1 MQISC
6 VWLIN
11 TFLIYSEYMLIEIL
25 LAAGAITVASLV
37 GVLFTAKVARE
48 FLSSRLSFLVSFS
61 AGVFLVTS
69 GALALEV
76 FEIYEGALWQGIGL
90 ILVGYGLAWFVEK
103 MLPESHHHHD
113 PYDHDGHTHTKVG
126 ARKLLIGDAIHN
138 IGDGIILVPAFLVSP
153 ALGLAVTASIFIHET
168 LQEISEFFVLKQ
180 AGYSTRRALTL
191 NFLTASTIFI
201 GVALSYAAIATE
213 EMEGLLLAVAAGFFI
228 HVVVHDLLP
237 RPHHHETTKRFFQHV
252 IFVAVGLMLMAGI
265 ASALSESHTHGVES
279 GVEHTDGTLHSEG
292 DSHVDHESEAQVGG

>member
-1 MQISC
+1 
-6 VWLIN
+6 
-11 TFLIYSEYMLIEIL
+11 MLLEII
-25 LAAGAITVASLV
+25 LAAMVIMGASLA
-37 GVLFTAKVARE
+37 GVLFTAKVAQQ
-48 FLSSRLSFLVSFS
+48 FLSERLSFLVSFS

-76 FEIYEGALWQGIGL
+76 FEIFEGHLWQGIGL

-103 MLPESHHHHD
+103 MMPESHHHHD
-113 PYDHDGHTHTKVG
+113 PHDHDGHSHSKAG

-180 AGYSTRRALTL
+180 AGYSTKRALAL
-191 NFLTASTIFI
+191 NFLTSSTILI
-201 GVALSYAAIATE
+201 GVALSYYAVASHE
-213 EMEGLLLAVAAGFFI
+213 LEGLLLAVSAGFFI

-237 RPHHHETTKRFFQHV
+237 RRHQHETTKRFLQHV
-252 IFVAVGLMLMAGI
+252 LLVAVGLLLMAGI
-265 ASALSESHTHGVES
+265 ASALGESHAHGEEHS
-279 GVEHTDGTLHSEG
+279 DEHTDGTLYSEG
-292 DSHVDHESEAQVGG
+292 DTHTDYDREVHVGE

>member
-1 MQISC
+1 
-6 VWLIN
+6 
-11 TFLIYSEYMLIEIL
+11 MLFEIL

-76 FEIYEGALWQGIGL
+76 FEIYEGMLWQGIGL

-103 MLPESHHHHD
+103 MMPESHHHHD
-113 PYDHDGHTHTKVG
+113 PHDEGGHSHNKAG

-180 AGYSTRRALTL
+180 AGYSTRRALAL

-201 GVALSYAAIATE
+201 GVGLSYAAIATE
-213 EMEGLLLAVAAGFFI
+213 ELEGLLLAVAAGFFI
-228 HVVVHDLLP
+228 HVVIHDLLP
-237 RPHHHETTKRFFQHV
+237 RPHQHETSKRFLQHV
-252 IFVAVGLMLMAGI
+252 LLVAIGLVLMAGI
-265 ASALSESHTHGVES
+265 ASALGESHAHSDEHAD
-279 GVEHTDGTLHSEG
+279 EHTDGTLHIEG
-292 DSHVDHESEAQVGG
+292 DSHADHKDEVHTGE

>member
-1 MQISC
+1 M
-6 VWLIN
+6 VL
-11 TFLIYSEYMLIEIL
+11 EIL
-25 LAAGAITVASLV
+25 LAAGVITVASLV
-37 GVLFTAKVARE
+37 GVLCTANVARE

-76 FEIYEGALWQGIGL
+76 FEIYEGALWHGIGL

-113 PYDHDGHTHTKVG
+113 PDAYDGHSHNKAG

-153 ALGLAVTASIFIHET
+153 AIGLAVTTSIFIHET

-180 AGYSTRRALTL
+180 AGYSTRRALAL

-201 GVALSYAAIATE
+201 GVGLSYAALATE
-213 EMEGLLLAVAAGFFI
+213 ELEGLLLAVAAGFFI

-237 RPHHHETTKRFFQHV
+237 RPHQHETTQRFLQHV
-252 IFVAVGLMLMAGI
+252 LLVAVGLILMAGI
-265 ASALSESHTHGVES
+265 ASALSESHAHGDEQ
-279 GVEHTDGTLHSEG
+279 GDEHIDGSVHIEG
-292 DSHVDHESEAQVGG
+292 DGHADHDGEVHSGE